1 MKNHNLDY
9 QIGVSP
15 LHDNMGNA
23 LVGRNIPTHRVYNM
37 ESNQTFGAVTG
48 KYQPVQNAEM
58 IGVMDSLIESGY
70 GNYDRIGVRNGGQTV
85 WTSIALDTE
94 SFKIGG
100 FDSVDQY
107 VYLANHN
114 DGNGALTFTP
124 ANVRFACTNQYA
136 HAASQ
141 IRAAGIDMKALTI
154 RHSSKMDERISAA
167 IGAIGIV
174 NTLNANFAESAEQ
187 LLEVS
192 LDLKER
198 EDIYA
203 EVLGLTS
210 KEKLQDKN
218 NRLGIT
224 TRGMNKMNAM
234 FELEKSPNNSKIADT
249 AWGTY
254 NTITEYFDHRS
265 ILNASGEVMDSRVDS
280 AMFGTAARSKAKAF
294 DLILEV
300 AQVA

>member
-1 MKNHNLDY
+1 MANHNLDY
-9 QIGVSP
+9 EIGVKP
-15 LHDNMGNA
+15 IPEVWGT
-23 LVGRNIPTHRVYNM
+23 NIPTHRVVNL
-37 ESNQTFGAVTG
+37 ESGQTFGMVTS
-48 KYQPVQNAEM
+48 KYKPVQNAEM
-58 IGVMDSLIESGY
+58 IGIMDELIEMGY
-70 GNYDRIGVRNGGQTV
+70 GQYDRIGVRNGGQTI

-124 ANVRFACTNQYA
+124 ANVRFSCTNQYA

-154 RHSSKMDERISAA
+154 RHSSKMDERIKAA
-167 IGAIGIV
+167 IKAIGIV

-192 LDLKER
+192 FDLKQR
-198 EDIYA
+198 ESIYA
-203 EVLGLTS
+203 EVLGLAT

-218 NRLGIT
+218 NRLGLT

-265 ILNASGEVMDSRVDS
+265 ILNSAGEVIESRVDS
-280 AMFGTAARSKAKAF
+280 AMFGTHARTKAKAF
-294 DLILEV
+294 DLVLEV
-300 AQVA
+300 AQIA

>member
-23 LVGRNIPTHRVYNM
+23 LVGTNIPTHRVYNM

-58 IGVMDSLIESGY
+58 IGIMDTLIESGY
-70 GNYDRIGVRNGGQTV
+70 GEYDRI

-141 IRAAGIDMKALTI
+141 IKAAGIDMKALTI
-154 RHSSKMDERISAA
+154 RHSSKIDERVKAA
-167 IGAIGIV
+167 INAIGIV

-192 LDLKER
+192 LDLKQR

-203 EVLGLTS
+203 EVLGLSS

-218 NRLGIT
+218 NRLGLT
-224 TRGMNKMNAM
+224 TRGQNKMNAM

-254 NTITEYFDHRS
+254 NTITEFFDHRW
-265 ILNASGEVMDSRVDS
+265 ILNASGEVMESRVDS
-280 AMFGTAARSKAKAF
+280 AMFDVGARKKAKAF
-294 DLILEV
+294 DRILEV
-300 AQVA
+300 AQIA

>member
-1 MKNHNLDY
+1 
-9 QIGVSP
+9 
-15 LHDNMGNA
+15 MGNA
-23 LVGRNIPTHRVYNM
+23 LVGDNIPTHRVYNM
-37 ESNQTFGAVTG
+37 ESNQTFGAVSH
-48 KYQPVQNAEM
+48 KYNPVQNAEM
-58 IGVMDSLIESGY
+58 IGIMDKLIESGY
-70 GNYDRIGVRNGGQTV
+70 GEYDRIGVRNGGQTI

-100 FDSVDQY
+100 FDAVNQY

-124 ANVRFACTNQYA
+124 ANVRFGCTNQYA

-154 RHSSKMDERISAA
+154 RHSSKIDERVKAA
-167 IGAIGIV
+167 INAIGIV
-174 NTLNANFAESAEQ
+174 NTLNQNFAESAEQ

-192 LDLKER
+192 FDLKER
-198 EDIYA
+198 ESIYA

-218 NRLGIT
+218 NRLGLT

-234 FELEKSPNNSKIADT
+234 FELEKSPLNASIADT
-249 AWGTY
+249 AWGTL
-254 NTITEYFDHRS
+254 NTITEWFDHRS
-265 ILNASGEVMDSRVDS
+265 ILNSSGDVLASRVDS
-280 AMFGTAARSKAKAF
+280 AMFGTAARAKAKAF
-294 DLILEV
+294 DRILEV